1 MKKVNFKW
9 EDEMFSEKKVVAVAG
24 ASSGIGR
31 AIVLR
36 LADRGYPVSFCAR
49 RFELIEEMESIIR
62 RKGGEALGMRA
73 DMTDWEQAKS
83 FVERTIDKFGR
94 IDVMINNVGAGIKYA
109 DFDDLTIEEIDEGI
123 KVNLMSVLYGCRAVI
138 PYMKKQKGGYII
150 NTSSILGKRSRSRL
164 AIYTAGKHGVE
175 GFSRSLYNEVKKY
188 GIKVSIL
195 GPAMINTEWAAK
207 TGIKLPFS
215 KGRMLEPE
223 DIATIVEFL
232 ISTPEHY
239 TVWSIDLM
247 ALDQTIDPL

>member
-1 MKKVNFKW
+1 
-9 EDEMFSEKKVVAVAG
+9 
-24 ASSGIGR
+24 
-31 AIVLR
+31 
-36 LADRGYPVSFCAR
+36 
-49 RFELIEEMESIIR
+49 
-62 RKGGEALGMRA
+62 
-73 DMTDWEQAKS
+73 MTDWEQAKS

-109 DFDDLTIEEIDEGI
+109 DFDDLSIEEIDEGI

-164 AIYTAGKHGVE
+164 AVYTAGKHGVE

-223 DIATIVEFL
+223 DIATIIEFL
-232 ISTPEHY
+232 ISTPEYY